1 MAKNNTKK
9 TEKTSKKQSEESSI
23 IVPSRKLSVTIPAA
37 TTTPAYSKAVKK
49 LSKNL
54 KLDGFRAG
62 KIPVETAEK
71 HLSHE
76 TIVETALRDLL
87 PGLYQEAVEKEKAQP
102 LTNPE
107 INPVSISKGTDWVI
121 EFLIAEKPELSI
133 DGYEKLVTKTA
144 KEAQKDLEKR
154 QKQAGKEK
162 NKEKNNEAENLS
174 DEQKQN
180 FILQSIYRALLE
192 KFQPKL
198 PELVLKE
205 EINHEVNQLG
215 AQLRQLKMSFEDYL
229 KGRNM
234 TEEQFSQLITSE
246 AAGRLQIIFLNNAI
260 TQAANIRVE
269 QADVDAYIKESNATE
284 YAESQKDN
292 PQYMRAVA
300 QTVLNKKIADH
311 LLSL

>member
-23 IVPSRKLSVTIPAA
+23 IVPSRKLSVTIPA
-37 TTTPAYSKAVKK
+37 TTATPAYTKAVKK

-62 KIPVETAEK
+62 KIPAETAEK
-71 HLSHE
+71 HLNHE

-107 INPVSISKGTDWVI
+107 INPVSITKGQDWVI

-133 DGYEKLVTKTA
+133 DGYEKVVTKTA

-154 QKQAGKEK
+154 QKEVK
-162 NKEKNNEAENLS
+162 NKNKDAENLS
-174 DEQKQN
+174 EEQKQS

-192 KFQPKL
+192 KYQPRL

-215 AQLRQLKMSFEDYL
+215 TQLRQLKMTFEDYL

-234 TEEQFSQLITSE
+234 TEEQFSQLVTSE
-246 AAGRLQIIFLNNAI
+246 AAGRLQIIFLNNAL

-269 QADVDAYIKESNATE
+269 QADVDAYIKEANATE

-311 LLSL
+311 LLAL